1 MRRNTQI
8 WIAGV
13 AVVAASVAAIVFL
26 NQNDQITQQKEEI
39 DQQELVAKLLR
50 ERSAEEDRF
59 RQQEAAIMMRLSNL
73 DAEQERNAATASA
86 NRSSIEASEKSSQ
99 ERLRLE
105 TEIRELKAQQAQR
118 ARQTDCTLIQM
129 RTKMAESAQDSGQV
143 KALKDQ
149 WNANCANN

>member
-13 AVVAASVAAIVFL
+13 AVVAASVATIAFL

-59 RQQEAAIMMRLSNL
+59 RQQEAAIMMRLGNL

-149 WNANCANN
+149 WNANCVSN

>member
-105 TEIRELKAQQAQR
+105 NEIRELKAQQAQR

>member
-13 AVVAASVAAIVFL
+13 AVVAASVATIVFL

>member
-13 AVVAASVAAIVFL
+13 ALVAASVATIVFL

-86 NRSSIEASEKSSQ
+86 NRSGIEASEKSSQ

-143 KALKDQ
+143 KVLKDQ